1 MERKGY
7 YPLQTISFYIST
19 YNLIVCFF
27 LFNKPYGRFSQVVAD
42 INDGSVLLSTRNVTF
57 MLTDSR
63 SWEWFLRTVTNKT
76 AIHIDTFSFLA
87 FHFYLGVGV

>member
-1 MERKGY
+1 MLVMERKGY

-42 INDGSVLLSTRNVTF
+42 INDSLHVLMVVFYCPQETSHSCSQIPGAGSG
-57 MLTDSR
+57 
-63 SWEWFLRTVTNKT
+63 FLGQLQTK
-76 AIHIDTFSFLA
+76 
-87 FHFYLGVGV
+87 